1 MNRKKLNIRITGS
14 TGYLGKMVSEALNA
28 QGHQAS
34 GIERKFLYG
43 LPELL
48 MKEMEGAEIIIN
60 LAGAPILQRW
70 SEKNKQTIL
79 DSRIKTTQNLVQ
91 AIAALPE
98 ARQPKKFI
106 SASAIGIYQSGV
118 SHDESSTHFDTG
130 FVGQVVAGWENATTG
145 LPASVEKIIFR
156 IGLVLGK
163 EAKTITNLLLPF
175 KLGLGAAI
183 GNGQQP
189 FPFIHEKD
197 VARAF
202 LWAVDEFRGNE
213 VFNLV
218 APQTISHKQFTK
230 ELARQLHRPA
240 FFKIPAF
247 MLKLVLGD
255 AAVLLTE
262 SPEVVPQKLPE
273 AGFRFLYPD
282 IDSALKEIIVNKT

>member
-1 MNRKKLNIRITGS
+1 MNIRITGS
-14 TGYLGKMVSEALNA
+14 NGYLGKRISEELKA
-28 QGHQAS
+28 QGHHVC

-43 LPELL
+43 PPELL
-48 MKEMEGAEIIIN
+48 MKEIDGAEIIIN

-70 SEKNKQTIL
+70 SEKNKQTISE
-79 DSRIKTTQNLVQ
+79 SRIKTTQNLVR

-106 SASAIGIYQSGV
+106 SASAIGIYQPGK
-118 SHDESSTHFDTG
+118 SHDESSTDFDTG
-130 FVGQVVAGWENATTG
+130 FVGQVVSGWENATTG
-145 LPASVEKIIFR
+145 LPPSVEKIIFR

-163 EAKTITNLLLPF
+163 EAKTITNLLIPF

-202 LWAVDEFRGNE
+202 LWAVEIFRGGGI
-213 VFNLV
+213 FNLV
-218 APQTISHKQFTK
+218 APQTINHKQFTN

-240 FFKIPAF
+240 FFKIPVF
-247 MLKLVLGD
+247 ILKLVLGS
-255 AAVLLTE
+255 ASVLLTE
-262 SPEVVPQKLPE
+262 SPEVVPKKLISE
-273 AGFRFLYPD
+273 GFSFEYPNLGAALSD
-282 IDSALKEIIVNKT
+282 ILQ

>member
-1 MNRKKLNIRITGS
+1 MNIRITGS
-14 TGYLGKMVSEALNA
+14 NGYLGKRISEELKA
-28 QGHQAS
+28 QGHHVC

-43 LPELL
+43 PPELL
-48 MKEMEGAEIIIN
+48 MKEIDGAEIIIN

-70 SEKNKQTIL
+70 SEKNKQTISE
-79 DSRIKTTQNLVQ
+79 SRIKTTQNLVR

-106 SASAIGIYQSGV
+106 SASAIGIYQPGK
-118 SHDESSTHFDTG
+118 SHDESSTDFDTG
-130 FVGQVVAGWENATTG
+130 FVGQVVSGWENATTG
-145 LPASVEKIIFR
+145 LPPSVEKIIFR

-163 EAKTITNLLLPF
+163 EAKTITNLLIPF

-202 LWAVDEFRGNE
+202 LWAVEIFRGGGI
-213 VFNLV
+213 FNLV
-218 APQTISHKQFTK
+218 APQTINHKQFTN

-247 MLKLVLGD
+247 ILKLGLGD
-255 AAVLLTE
+255 VSVLLTE
-262 SPEVVPQKLPE
+262 SPEVVSKKLISE
-273 AGFRFLYPD
+273 GFSFEYPNLGAALSD
-282 IDSALKEIIVNKT
+282 ILQ

>member
-1 MNRKKLNIRITGS
+1 MKIKITGS
-14 TGYLGKMVSEALNA
+14 NGYLGKRISEALKA
-28 QGHQAS
+28 HGHHVC

-43 LPELL
+43 PPELL
-48 MKEMEGAEIIIN
+48 MKEIEGAEIIIN

-70 SEKNKQTIL
+70 NEKNKQTISE
-79 DSRIKTTQNLVQ
+79 SRVKTTQNLVR

-106 SASAIGIYQSGV
+106 SASAIGIYQTGV

-130 FVGQVVAGWENATTG
+130 FVGQVVSGWEDATAG
-145 LPASVEKIIFR
+145 LPPSVEKIIFR

-163 EAKTITNLLLPF
+163 EAKTITNLLIPF

-202 LWAVDEFRGNE
+202 LWAVDDYRSGG

-218 APQTISHKQFTK
+218 ALQTINHKQFTN

-240 FFKIPAF
+240 FFKIPVF
-247 MLKLVLGD
+247 ILKLVLGD
-255 AAVLLTE
+255 ASVLLTE
-262 SPEVVPQKLPE
+262 SPEVVPLNLKE
-273 AGFRFLYPD
+273 AGFLFLYPD
-282 IDSALKEIIVNKT
+282 IESALKEIIVNKT